1 MKFWDSS
8 AVVALLIDEAGHG
21 YAQAQLDQDSTML
34 VWWGTPVEC
43 VSALSR
49 RERDESL
56 KASDVSIALARLHA
70 LSSHWHEVLPTTAL
84 RTLAERLLRVH
95 PLRAADSFQLAAAIT
110 AAEREPVSLDF
121 VSLDDR
127 LKDAAA
133 REGFRVL

>member
-1 MKFWDSS
+1 
-8 AVVALLIDEAGHG
+8 
-21 YAQAQLDQDSTML
+21 ML